1 MREVALWL
9 GCGGGI
15 VGLLVL
21 CLLGRRLFVLQA
33 MSYEVLGCRACVVP
47 NVLASDVPYWAVVV
61 ALFVVSF
68 GRRGWLWRGV
78 WRGVALLGVAL
89 YAADMWVMSQF
100 STRLMLADIRVYT
113 ADTAQALALVLQW
126 PLLHQLLVVGGL
138 VLGAALWWW
147 RVGLYTSWLCA

>member
-78 WRGVALLGVAL
+78 WRGCITWRGAVRRR
-89 YAADMWVMSQF
+89 Y
-100 STRLMLADIRVYT
+100 
-113 ADTAQALALVLQW
+113 
-126 PLLHQLLVVGGL
+126 VGD
-138 VLGAALWWW
+138 VP
-147 RVGLYTSWLCA
+147 V